1 MNVKISRILHAGY
14 VFECD
19 DTLIAFDPIFEN
31 PFSRNCHAFPD
42 VAFDHDQIRRLRFAA
57 VFISHFHDDHCSL
70 ESLDFL
76 DRNTPIHLYCLFDEL
91 FAMVRELG
99 FVDVRPLQIDVA
111 VRVGPFDV
119 VPRAALDSDVDSM
132 FQIKAAGLNV
142 LNVVDSWMD
151 PDTLTKLAQ
160 DAPWDMVLWPFQTMR
175 EIEVLSPSRAVAAP
189 PALPAEWL
197 DQLAVL
203 NPRHVVP
210 SSCQFLQESW
220 SWYNRAFFPISYR
233 QFQQEVEAALPHARV
248 VRLDPSVSVL
258 LDAQSLQAAPP
269 LAWVLP
275 VGEQDVDYRYEGNLA
290 PPRTADIAR
299 HFPPLTLQQSEQAL
313 DYANAGLLQKYR
325 EMELPEDSF
334 FEKER
339 IWRLSIYDHAGSGID
354 FFYRVQG
361 DAIALLVDH
370 AGPLSW
376 TTELPMSKLYAALAQ
391 GESLTSMYMR
401 INDAVFDDATEQ
413 DIAAADIVDD
423 PLIRCLFNDV
433 FGAYQAAQLRR
444 LKARAVAVPIQRE

>member
-1 MNVKISRILHAGY
+1 MSLKISRILHAGY

-19 DTLIAFDPIFEN
+19 ATLIAFDPIFEN

-42 VAFDHDQIRRLRFAA
+42 VAFDHDQIRHVRFAA

-76 DRNTPIHLYCLFDEL
+76 DRNTPIHIYCLFDEL

-99 FVDVRPLQIDVA
+99 FVDVRRLQIDVP
-111 VRVGPFDV
+111 VQVGPFDV
-119 VPRAALDSDVDSM
+119 IARAALDADVDSM

-142 LNVVDSWMD
+142 LNVVDAWMD
-151 PDTLTKLAQ
+151 PEVLTKLAQ

-175 EIEVLSPSRAVAAP
+175 EIDVLSPSRAVAAP
-189 PALPAEWL
+189 PELPAEWIE
-197 DQLAVL
+197 QLAVL
-203 NPRHVVP
+203 NPRYVVP

-220 SWYNRAFFPISYR
+220 SWYNQAFFPISYR

-248 VRLDPSVSVL
+248 VRLNPSVSVL
-258 LDAQSLQAAPP
+258 LNQQTLQAAPP

-275 VGEQDVDYRYEGNLA
+275 VGEQDVDYQYEGNLVA
-290 PPRTADIAR
+290 PPTAEIAR
-299 HFPPLTLQQSEQAL
+299 HFPPLTQQQSERVLA
-313 DYANAGLLQKYR
+313 YAGAGLLEKYR

-334 FEKER
+334 FEKAR
-339 IWRLSIYDHAGSGID
+339 IWRLSIHDHAGAGTH

-361 DAIALLVDH
+361 DTIALLLDH
-370 AGPLSW
+370 AGPLNWS
-376 TTELPMSKLYAALAQ
+376 TDIPMSKLYAALAL
-391 GESLTSMYMR
+391 GESLTSMYLR
-401 INDAVFDDATEQ
+401 INDAVFDAETEK
-413 DIAAADIVDD
+413 DLESADIVDD
-423 PLIRCLFNDV
+423 PLIRCLFNEV

-444 LKARAVAVPIQRE
+444 LKAHTVQEK